1 MSQTEVQLIKDAVIV
16 NADISGSAA
25 IDVSKISGALPAA
38 GGTITGDVTF
48 DGETAGRDIV
58 FDRSDNALEFLDDA
72 KATFGTGADCSLVH
86 SGADFAITNST
97 GNLNILCNSSQAI
110 NLRHGSENMIR
121 AITDGA
127 VELYYDN
134 NKKFETLSGGVQI
147 TGGMNLSGNAS
158 FGDNNIAKFGASDD
172 LQIYHDSSTPQ
183 NLINSYTSNPLTIMS
198 NGDTSIKSN
207 NDENMGVFKKNGA
220 VELYYDNSKKFETT
234 SNGISV
240 GSVTIDSAFNNIG
253 LPDGGAARF
262 GTGEDLKIYHDGSDS
277 YINDTGTGHLNI
289 VASQVNI
296 LNAAANEAIAKF
308 IQDGAVEL
316 YHDNSKKFH
325 TTTSGAQITGHLFM
339 DDNNKIRL
347 GNSQDLEIYHDGSNS
362 YVSDTSTGNLKLT
375 SNGTAVQIEKSDGEN
390 MAIFRTDG
398 AVELYHNNS
407 KKLETTANGFN
418 TQGSGQVEFIIGST
432 NAGGAVLYLDG
443 DSDGDAS
450 GGANYAY
457 IYHNTAGALLIR
469 NRVDNAI
476 HLGTNDTERW
486 YVYNTGHFV
495 PAANN
500 TYDIGTSSVRVR
512 NIYTNDLN
520 LSNEGSSNSI
530 DGTWGSYTIQEGS
543 EDLFLINKRNGKKYK
558 FNLTEVS

>member
-325 TTTSGAQITGHLFM
+325 
-339 DDNNKIRL
+339 
-347 GNSQDLEIYHDGSNS
+347 
-362 YVSDTSTGNLKLT
+362 
-375 SNGTAVQIEKSDGEN
+375 
-390 MAIFRTDG
+390 
-398 AVELYHNNS
+398 
-407 KKLETTANGFN
+407 
-418 TQGSGQVEFIIGST
+418 
-432 NAGGAVLYLDG
+432 
-443 DSDGDAS
+443 
-450 GGANYAY
+450 
-457 IYHNTAGALLIR
+457 
-469 NRVDNAI
+469 
-476 HLGTNDTERW
+476 
-486 YVYNTGHFV
+486 
-495 PAANN
+495 
-500 TYDIGTSSVRVR
+500 
-512 NIYTNDLN
+512 
-520 LSNEGSSNSI
+520 
-530 DGTWGSYTIQEGS
+530 
-543 EDLFLINKRNGKKYK
+543 
-558 FNLTEVS
+558 